1 MMMPRSARV
10 VFEGVV
16 HHITQ
21 RGNYR
26 QNIFEDSA
34 DRKKYI
40 EFVSEYSRKYQMK
53 IYAYCLM
60 TNHVHFLAAP
70 LRRDS
75 LAMTFKYTNMRYS
88 SYFNKKNRR
97 SGHLWQGR
105 YYSCPL
111 HHDHAL
117 EALRYVE
124 RNPVRA
130 KMVRLPWEYEWSSAR
145 EHVGFIEEAGIPSE
159 GEGNESEHR
168 SQERAISRVITQSH
182 SISEVEKVSE
192 EDTLTSRTSASSS
205 RIIEL
210 SPLQE
215 LDVNWTPEGWREFL
229 GFPDE
234 DGFLSR
240 IRGNTFS
247 GKPLFAEE
255 LVADLE
261 KELGVSLGSRPRGRP
276 KKE

>member
-1 MMMPRSARV
+1 MPRSARV

-75 LAMTFKYTNMRYS
+75 LAMTFKYANMRYS

-105 YYSCPL
+105 FYSCPL

-145 EHVGFIEEAGIPSE
+145 EHVGFIAEEGISSE
-159 GEGNESEHR
+159 GEENESEHR
-168 SQERAISRVITQSH
+168 TPESLNDQSITQSS
-182 SISEVEKVSE
+182 SIHEAEKVSD
-192 EDTLTSRTSASSS
+192 EDTSITRTSASSS

-215 LDVNWTPEGWREFL
+215 LDLNWSPEGWREFL

-234 DGFLSR
+234 DDFLKK
-240 IRGNTFS
+240 IRSNTFS
-247 GKPLFAEE
+247 GRPLFGDNDTSE
-255 LVADLE
+255 LKQEVGLPI
-261 KELGVSLGSRPRGRP
+261 KRRQRGRP
-276 KKE
+276 RKEKP

>member
-75 LAMTFKYTNMRYS
+75 LAMTFKYANMRYS

-105 YYSCPL
+105 FYSCPL

-130 KMVRLPWEYEWSSAR
+130 KMVRFPWEYEWSSAR
-145 EHVGFIEEAGIPSE
+145 EHVGFIEEAGIRSE
-159 GEGNESEHR
+159 DEGNESEHR
-168 SQERAISRVITQSH
+168 TPGLVSDRSITQSSSFH
-182 SISEVEKVSE
+182 GAGKVSE
-192 EDTLTSRTSASSS
+192 KDTLTSQTLTSSS
-205 RIIEL
+205 RIIKL

-215 LDVNWTPEGWREFL
+215 LDLNWNPEGWREFL

-234 DGFLSR
+234 EDFLIR

-247 GKPLFAEE
+247 GKPLFAQE

-261 KELGVSLGSRPRGRP
+261 KELGVPLGSKPRGRP

>member
-1 MMMPRSARV
+1 MPRRARV

-26 QNIFEDSA
+26 QNVFEDDS
-34 DRKKYI
+34 DKSKYI
-40 EFVSEYSRKYQMK
+40 EFIREYSEKYGMK

-60 TNHVHFLAAP
+60 SNHVHFIAAP
-70 LRRDS
+70 VKEDS
-75 LAMTFKYTNMRYS
+75 LAMTFKYSNMRYS
-88 SYFNKKNRR
+88 SYFNKKNKR

-105 YYSCPL
+105 FYSCPL
-111 HHDHAL
+111 QFEHAL

-130 KMVRLPWEYEWSSAR
+130 RMVELPWEYEWSSAR
-145 EHVGFIEEAGIPSE
+145 EHVGFNGEIDTSTKD
-159 GEGNESEHR
+159 EGNKSVDR
-168 SQERAISRVITQSH
+168 RQEPVSPRFITQGS
-182 SISEVEKVSE
+182 SISGAEKVS
-192 EDTLTSRTSASSS
+192 DGNDLSSQASVTSYRS
-205 RIIEL
+205 I
-210 SPLQE
+210 PLCSLKD
-215 LDVNWTPEGWREFL
+215 LDLNWNVEGWREFL

-234 DGFLSR
+234 EDFLIR

-247 GKPLFAEE
+247 GKPLFAQE

-261 KELGVSLGSRPRGRP
+261 KELGVPLGRKPRWRPR
-276 KKE
+276 KE

>member
-75 LAMTFKYTNMRYS
+75 LAMTFKYANMRYS
-88 SYFNKKNRR
+88 SYFNRKNRR

-105 YYSCPL
+105 FYSCPL

-145 EHVGFIEEAGIPSE
+145 EHVGFIAEEGISSE
-159 GEGNESEHR
+159 GEENESEHR
-168 SQERAISRVITQSH
+168 TPESLNDQSIQSS
-182 SISEVEKVSE
+182 SIHEAEKVSD
-192 EDTLTSRTSASSS
+192 EDTSITRTSASSS

-234 DGFLSR
+234 DGFLNR

-261 KELGVSLGSRPRGRP
+261 KELGVPLGSKPKGRP

>member
-1 MMMPRSARV
+1 MPRRARV

-26 QNIFEDSA
+26 QSVFEDDS
-34 DRKKYI
+34 DKRKYV
-40 EFVSEYSRKYQMK
+40 EFIREYSEKYGMK

-60 TNHVHFLAAP
+60 SNHVHFIAAP
-70 LRRDS
+70 VKEDS
-75 LAMTFKYTNMRYS
+75 LAMTFKYANMRYS
-88 SYFNKKNRR
+88 SYFNKKNKR

-105 YYSCPL
+105 FYSCPL
-111 HHDHAL
+111 QFEHAL

-130 KMVRLPWEYEWSSAR
+130 RMVELPWEYEWSSAR
-145 EHVGFIEEAGIPSE
+145 EHVGFNGEIDTSTKD
-159 GEGNESEHR
+159 EGNKSVDR
-168 SQERAISRVITQSH
+168 RQEPVSPRFITQGS
-182 SISEVEKVSE
+182 SISGAEKVS
-192 EDTLTSRTSASSS
+192 DGNDLSSQASVTSYRS
-205 RIIEL
+205 I
-210 SPLQE
+210 PLCSLKD
-215 LDVNWTPEGWREFL
+215 LDLNWNVEGWREFL

-234 DGFLSR
+234 EDFLIR

-247 GKPLFAEE
+247 GKPLFAQE

-261 KELGVSLGSRPRGRP
+261 KELGVPLGRKPRGRP
-276 KKE
+276 RKE

>member
-1 MMMPRSARV
+1 MPRAARV

-168 SQERAISRVITQSH
+168 SQEPAISRVITQSH

-192 EDTLTSRTSASSS
+192 GDTLTSQTLTSSS
-205 RIIEL
+205 RTIKL

-215 LDVNWTPEGWREFL
+215 LDLNWSPEGWREFL

-234 DGFLSR
+234 DGFLNR

-261 KELGVSLGSRPRGRP
+261 KELGVPLGSKPRGRP